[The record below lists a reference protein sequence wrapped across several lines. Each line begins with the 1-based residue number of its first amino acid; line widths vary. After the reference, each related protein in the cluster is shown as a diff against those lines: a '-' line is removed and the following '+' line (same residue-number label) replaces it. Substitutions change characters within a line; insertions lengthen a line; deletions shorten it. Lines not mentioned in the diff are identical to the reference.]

1 MNPRPRDPC
10 GADWAERYER
20 LRQHALDKPASTA
33 GWLWGLDALLQNG
46 VAVWMRAMPTN
57 DTQREETATASVAA
71 DWLET
76 NQRETTLLLAEMTLP
91 QLFK

>member
-10 GADWAERYER
+10 GADWVERYER
-20 LRQHALDKPASTA
+20 LRQHALDKPASL
-33 GWLWGLDALLQNG
+33 LWGLDALLQNG

-57 DTQREETATASVAA
+57 DTGREETATASVAA

-91 QLFK
+91 QLSK